1 MRTTRTAQVLLLV
14 AALMLWGA
22 SRLPWVDVSSFDG
35 LGQPKTTTLSGAAW
49 STALIPLALLAGAAA
64 VAALAVRGWAL
75 RLLALLVAVASAGMG
90 YLAISLWAVTDVS
103 VRAADMA
110 QIAVMFLVGTQRH
123 YWGAGVTLAAA
134 VLTLVGAVLLMR
146 SAGRNAAAPTTSKYA
161 APGARREAAQEQGA
175 DGMSERMMWDALDEG
190 HDPTRNEGPDPS
202 QNDGGGK

>member
-1 MRTTRTAQVLLLV
+1 MRATRTAQVLLLV

-22 SRLPWVDVSSFDG
+22 SRLPWVDVSSSDG

-49 STALIPLALLAGAAA
+49 STALIPLALLVAAAA

-75 RLLALLVAVASAGMG
+75 RLLALLVAVASAGLG
-90 YLAISLWAVTDVS
+90 YLAISLWVVTDVS

-110 QIAVMFLVGTQRH
+110 QIAVMFLIGTQRH

-146 SAGRNAAAPTTSKYA
+146 SAGQGAAAPATSKYA
-161 APGARREAAQEQGA
+161 APAARREAAQEEAA
-175 DGMSERMMWDALDEG
+175 DGMSERMIWDALDEG
-190 HDPTRNEGPDPS
+190 HDPT
-202 QNDGGGK
+202 QNDGGHK

>member
-1 MRTTRTAQVLLLV
+1 
-14 AALMLWGA
+14 MLWGA

-90 YLAISLWAVTDVS
+90 YLAISLWVVTDVS

-146 SAGRNAAAPTTSKYA
+146 SAGHKAAAPATSKYA
-161 APGARREAAQEQGA
+161 APGARREAVPEEAA

-190 HDPTRNEGPDPS
+190 HDPT
-202 QNDGGGK
+202 QNGGGSK

>member
-90 YLAISLWAVTDVS
+90 YLAISLWVVTDVS

-146 SAGRNAAAPTTSKYA
+146 SAGQSAAAPATSKYA
-161 APGARREAAQEQGA
+161 APAARREAAQEEAA
-175 DGMSERMMWDALDEG
+175 DGMSERMIWDALDEG

>member
-22 SRLPWVDVSSFDG
+22 SQLPWVDVSSFDG

-146 SAGRNAAAPTTSKYA
+146 SAGRGAATAATAKYA
-161 APGARREAAQEQGA
+161 APGARREAAQEEAA
-175 DGMSERMMWDALDEG
+175 DGMSERMIWDALDEG

>member
-146 SAGRNAAAPTTSKYA
+146 SAGRGAATAKYA
-161 APGARREAAQEQGA
+161 APGTRREAAQEEGA
-175 DGMSERMMWDALDEG
+175 DGMSERMIWDALDEG
-190 HDPTRNEGPDPS
+190 HDPT
-202 QNDGGGK
+202 QNDGGSK

>member
-90 YLAISLWAVTDVS
+90 YLAISLWVVTDVS

-110 QIAVMFLVGTQRH
+110 QIAVIFLVGTQRH

-146 SAGRNAAAPTTSKYA
+146 SAGHSAAAPATSNYA
-161 APGARREAAQEQGA
+161 APGARRAAVPDEAA
-175 DGMSERMMWDALDEG
+175 DGMSERMMWDALDDG
-190 HDPTRNEGPDPS
+190 HDPT
-202 QNDGGGK
+202 QNGGGSK

>member
-49 STALIPLALLAGAAA
+49 STALIPLALVVGAAA

-75 RLLALLVAVASAGMG
+75 RLLALLVAVASAGMA
-90 YLAISLWAVTDVS
+90 YLAISLWVVTDVS

-146 SAGRNAAAPTTSKYA
+146 SAGQGAAGPAASKYA
-161 APGARREAAQEQGA
+161 APAARREAAPDEGA
-175 DGMSERMMWDALDEG
+175 DGMSERMMWDAIDDG
-190 HDPTRNEGPDPS
+190 RDPTQVEGRDRTQNE
-202 QNDGGGK
+202 GGGK